1 MGERGEGKG
10 RCRDE
15 WGRGRGR
22 RSGGGKGA
30 GMREVGTYIKKD
42 VTLRDRTASQFH
54 TFLSQ
59 IAAACEFYMYIGHI
73 QKGILKLDDRK

>member
-1 MGERGEGKG
+1 M
-10 RCRDE
+10 
-15 WGRGRGR
+15 
-22 RSGGGKGA
+22 
-30 GMREVGTYIKKD
+30 YKD
-42 VTLRDRTASQFH
+42 VTLGDRTASQLC

>member
-1 MGERGEGKG
+1 MG
-10 RCRDE
+10 
-15 WGRGRGR
+15 
-22 RSGGGKGA
+22 SVGGGEEGREGSGKREEA
-30 GMREVGTYIKKD
+30 GGECIKKD
-42 VTLRDRTASQFH
+42 VTLGDRTASQFC